1 MARATA
7 HIAQDRYA
15 TAIHVAGRDLIADEP
30 ADNGGQDTGLAPYD
44 LLLASLSAC
53 TAITLRMYAD
63 HKGWPLEAA
72 DVALHF
78 RRDDTGAEFI
88 DRKIAFAGPLDDA
101 QVRRLLEVCE
111 RTPVTKTLKQGL
123 TITTTLQPAPEA

>member
-7 HIAQDRYA
+7 HIGTDQYA
-15 TAIHVAGRDLIADEP
+15 TTLHVAGRTLIADEP
-30 ADNGGQDTGLAPYD
+30 EANGGKDAGLAPYD
-44 LLLASLSAC
+44 FLLSSLAAC

-63 HKGWPLEAA
+63 HKGWPLNGI

-78 RRDDTGAEFI
+78 YREGEKEII
-88 DRKIAFAGPLDDA
+88 DRIVTLDGDLLPE
-101 QVRRLLEVCE
+101 QRERLLQVTE

-123 TITTTLQPAPEA
+123 TIATTLRDA

>member
-7 HIAQDRYA
+7 HIGIDQYA
-15 TAIHVAGRDLIADEP
+15 TTLHVAGRTLTADEP
-30 ADNGGQDTGLAPYD
+30 EANGGKDAGLAPYD
-44 LLLASLSAC
+44 FLLSSLAAC

-63 HKGWPLEAA
+63 HKGWPLRAV

-78 RRDDTGAEFI
+78 YREGEKEII
-88 DRKIAFAGPLDDA
+88 DRIVTLDGDLSPE
-101 QVRRLLEVCE
+101 QRERLLQVTE

-123 TITTTLQPAPEA
+123 TIATTLRDA

>member
-7 HIAQDRYA
+7 RIGTEHYA
-15 TAIHVAGRDLIADEP
+15 TTVKVAGRELIADEP
-30 ADNGGQDTGLAPYD
+30 EDNGGQNAGLAPYD
-44 LLLASLSAC
+44 FLLSALASC

-63 HKGWPLEAA
+63 HKQWPLQSV

-78 RRDDTGAEFI
+78 YREG
-88 DRKIAFAGPLDDA
+88 DRETINRVVTIEGDLSPE
-101 QVRRLLEVCE
+101 QRERLLQVTE

-123 TITTTLQPAPEA
+123 TIATTLR

>member
-7 HIAQDRYA
+7 HIGTEPYA
-15 TAIHVAGRDLIADEP
+15 TQIESAGRTFTADEP
-30 ADNGGQDTGLAPYD
+30 ESNGGKNAGLAPYD
-44 LLLASLSAC
+44 LLLSALSAC

-63 HKGWPLEAA
+63 RKQWPLESA

-78 RRDDTGAEFI
+78 YRDSDGKEFI
-88 DRKIAFAGPLDDA
+88 DRTLLLTGPLDKDQIA
-101 QVRRLLEVCE
+101 RLLDVSE

-123 TITTTLQPAPEA
+123 TITTSLA

>member
-7 HIAQDRYA
+7 HIGTEQYA
-15 TAIHVAGRDLIADEP
+15 TTLHVAGRTLIADEP
-30 ADNGGQDTGLAPYD
+30 ESNGGKDAGLAPYD
-44 LLLASLSAC
+44 FLLSALASC

-63 HKGWPLEAA
+63 HKQWPLKAV

-78 RRDDTGAEFI
+78 HRNGEEEII
-88 DRKIAFAGPLDDA
+88 DRVVTIAGDLTSEQRD
-101 QVRRLLEVCE
+101 RLLQVTE

-123 TITTTLQPAPEA
+123 TIATTLREA

>member
-7 HIAQDRYA
+7 HIGTDQYA
-15 TAIHVAGRDLIADEP
+15 TTLHVAGRTLIADEP
-30 ADNGGQDTGLAPYD
+30 ADNGGKDAGLAPYD
-44 LLLASLSAC
+44 FLLSALASC

-63 HKGWPLEAA
+63 HKGWPLKAV

-78 RRDDTGAEFI
+78 YRDGEKEII
-88 DRKIAFAGPLDDA
+88 DRVVTLDGDLTPE
-101 QVRRLLEVCE
+101 QRERLLQVTE

-123 TITTTLQPAPEA
+123 TIATTLRDA

>member
-7 HIAQDRYA
+7 HIGTDQYA
-15 TAIHVAGRDLIADEP
+15 TTLQVAGRTLIADEP
-30 ADNGGQDTGLAPYD
+30 DSNGGKDAGLAPYD
-44 LLLASLSAC
+44 FLLSALASC

-63 HKGWPLEAA
+63 HKQWPVKAV

-78 RRDDTGAEFI
+78 RREGDAEFI
-88 DRKIAFAGPLDDA
+88 DRVVTIDGDLTPEQRD
-101 QVRRLLEVCE
+101 RLLQVTE

-123 TITTTLQPAPEA
+123 TIATTMRGS